1 VNETSNPAKEFPSRD
16 QTKPGSR
23 SFYAIVDAARDSSLY
38 GELRT
43 LGPRCAC
50 LFAGPLEPQI
60 ERAAPYLVLLEP
72 EDAFAKRWASEGLG
86 QSWGIMFRAEADFG
100 TVWRHLRKRLEVTL
114 PDGRRVLF
122 RFYDPRVLRDY
133 FLGCRGDELDF
144 WFQYATAYWIEAEG
158 GVELLVFQREGDIIA
173 VAVGR

>member
-1 VNETSNPAKEFPSRD
+1 MNETGNHAKEFPGRD

-38 GELRT
+38 GELRM
-43 LGPRCAC
+43 LGRPCAC

-72 EDAFAKRWASEGLG
+72 EDAFTKRWATEGRG
-86 QSWGIMFRAEADFG
+86 QSWGVMFRAEADFG
-100 TVWRHLRKRLEVTL
+100 TIWRHLRKRLEVTL

-133 FLGCRGDELDF
+133 LPGCHGEEIDF
-144 WFQYATAYWIEAEG
+144 WFEYATAYWIETEG
-158 GVELLVFQREGDIIA
+158 RAELLVLRREGDA